1 MSHFGA
7 NPITYSDGLSWISV
21 WSPSYFQGIS
31 MGFSIQTIHVS
42 AIRSRLS
49 SVVAQAQ
56 RHCGRDGWEPR
67 GSGLGVP
74 GCTGGFMEYILI
86 YLTYKIIINCMYS
99 YVTSV
104 HMLCIHML
112 CIHIYIC
119 NQALGRQENQLRLI
133 IQGGTKSPRNQ
144 LFLTYPL
151 VN

>member
-1 MSHFGA
+1 
-7 NPITYSDGLSWISV
+7 
-21 WSPSYFQGIS
+21 
-31 MGFSIQTIHVS
+31 MGFSIKTIHVS

-56 RHCGRDGWEPR
+56 RRCGRDGWEPR

-86 YLTYKIIINCMYS
+86 YLKYKIICIIMYINVNNHLYS
-99 YVTSV
+99 YV
-104 HMLCIHML
+104 HML

-119 NQALGRQENQLRLI
+119 NQTLGRQGNQLEVI